1 MATSPGGPSTAGA
14 PRLVIDD
21 LLAEYTDLQQAL
33 SDPAVH
39 ADQAASRRLG
49 RRYAELTPIVTAS
62 TELVATRGDLD
73 AARELGAEDASF
85 AQEAVTL
92 QAKVEDLESRLAELL
107 APRDPD
113 RGVGGV
119 HRLAARP

>member
-1 MATSPGGPSTAGA
+1 MATSPGGSSTAGA

-21 LLAEYTDLQQAL
+21 LLAEYADIQQAL

-62 TELVATRGDLD
+62 TELAATRMRR
-73 AARELGAEDASF
+73 ANS
-85 AQEAVTL
+85 
-92 QAKVEDLESRLAELL
+92 
-107 APRDPD
+107 APRTRRSRKKPS
-113 RGVGGV
+113 RC
-119 HRLAARP
+119 RPRSRTSSLGWPSCSHPVIRTTPRTCCCLLYTSD